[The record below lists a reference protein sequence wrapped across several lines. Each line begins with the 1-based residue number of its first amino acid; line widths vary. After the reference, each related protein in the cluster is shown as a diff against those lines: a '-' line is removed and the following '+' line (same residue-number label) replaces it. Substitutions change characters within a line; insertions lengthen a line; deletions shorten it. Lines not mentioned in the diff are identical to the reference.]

1 MHKAA
6 LLMSLGLI
14 INSSAALAAA
24 PVLQLNARDGAQPR
38 AIDAYPSRP
47 QQQDAIAQ
55 STRASY
61 EPLPAARSGS
71 VLSNAVF
78 NPASEGGARLI
89 PVAAAYDDGAGSTG
103 AAGRLRGGNAFDT
116 EIAGLPAEARPA
128 ALGAASKDSLFYFL
142 KNFKARP
149 VQQPAHWTMF
159 LVGLCF
165 VLYQIRRR
173 PMRAAIGFNAAA
185 RLIRGSKERGIG
197 PGVPGLPGLNT
208 GGMANAVSA

>member
-38 AIDAYPSRP
+38 AIDAYPARP
-47 QQQDAIAQ
+47 QQQDAIAL
-55 STRASY
+55 STRTSY
-61 EPLPAARSGS
+61 EPLPASGA

-78 NPASEGGARLI
+78 NAASQGGARLI
-89 PVAAAYDDGAGSTG
+89 PAVATYDDGAGSAG
-103 AAGRLRGGNAFDT
+103 AGRSTGSVDAFDT
-116 EIAGLPAEARPA
+116 AISGLPAETRPA

-185 RLIRGSKERGIG
+185 RLLGGGNERSIG
-197 PGVPGLPGLNT
+197 PGLNM